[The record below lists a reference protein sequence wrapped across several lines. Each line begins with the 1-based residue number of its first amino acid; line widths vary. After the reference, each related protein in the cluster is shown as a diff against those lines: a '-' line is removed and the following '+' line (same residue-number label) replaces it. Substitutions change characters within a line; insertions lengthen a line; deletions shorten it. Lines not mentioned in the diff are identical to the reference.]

1 VSATGRSLPGDGF
14 VPFIQTDVAVNPG
27 NSGGPLLNLRG
38 EVVGVNSQIYSRSG
52 GYQGI
57 SFAIP
62 TAVAQHVEQQLLAH
76 GKVQHARLGVSV
88 QEVNQTLA
96 ESFKLPS
103 AEGALVAEVTKGSA
117 AEKAGLQSGDVV
129 LAIDG
134 KPVVSSGDLPATI
147 GLAQPGDTVKL
158 DVWRQGAK
166 RELQVKLG
174 AAGDKAIAQAEANPS
189 VTGGKFGL
197 ALRPLSPAEKR
208 EAGIEHGLVVE
219 GVGGAAERAGVQPG
233 DVLLAIDGKPV
244 ASIGEARA
252 AAQASRSSAALL
264 VQRDGQKIYLP
275 LRLG

>member
-1 VSATGRSLPGDGF
+1 
-14 VPFIQTDVAVNPG
+14 
-27 NSGGPLLNLRG
+27 
-38 EVVGVNSQIYSRSG
+38 
-52 GYQGI
+52 
-57 SFAIP
+57 
-62 TAVAQHVEQQLLAH
+62 
-76 GKVQHARLGVSV
+76 
-88 QEVNQTLA
+88 
-96 ESFKLPS
+96 
-103 AEGALVAEVTKGSA
+103 
-117 AEKAGLQSGDVV
+117 
-129 LAIDG
+129 
-134 KPVVSSGDLPATI
+134 
-147 GLAQPGDTVKL
+147 VKL